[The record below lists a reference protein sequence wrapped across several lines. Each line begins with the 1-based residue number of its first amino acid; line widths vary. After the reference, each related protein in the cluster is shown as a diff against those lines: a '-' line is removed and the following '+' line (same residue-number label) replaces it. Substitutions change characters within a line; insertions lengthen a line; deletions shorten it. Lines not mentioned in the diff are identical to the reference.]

1 MDAFSRSGRGFPDRL
16 RDSVSVSL
24 GILNLAKAIS
34 KLHTHSRPMNMGWLV
49 ANPDHVGDANRS
61 TCAEKASSHAAHPRR
76 EIGAHMNNV
85 YGCIR
90 VPSALLLV
98 LQGLHIVAYALMD
111 EVSTFFRELAINLT
125 G

>member
-1 MDAFSRSGRGFPDRL
+1 
-16 RDSVSVSL
+16 
-24 GILNLAKAIS
+24 
-34 KLHTHSRPMNMGWLV
+34 MNIGWLV

-85 YGCIR
+85 YSVSEFPQPCY
-90 VPSALLLV
+90 LF

-111 EVSTFFRELAINLT
+111 EVSTFFRELAISLT